1 MNSMERDKYQ
11 QGYSLL
17 EVLVALV
24 ILAVIIMPLLSLFIQ
39 GHSHN
44 RSAGLKT
51 RAVLYGQEEMERL
64 KNLGF
69 DGLRG
74 KVAGGSYLLPE
85 GQWEEEEG
93 MVRHYRLELVNQGVE
108 GTEGVVQVQLIK
120 VQVHVGWIEGE
131 GREREITLA
140 SCLAEVVENEGEGEE
155 EEELEVF

>member
-1 MNSMERDKYQ
+1 MNSMEKDKYQ

-39 GHSHN
+39 GHSHS

-85 GQWEEEEG
+85 DQWEEEEG
-93 MVRHYRLELVNQGVE
+93 MVRHYRLELVNQEVE
-108 GTEGVVQVQLIK
+108 GIEGVVQVQLIK
-120 VQVHVGWIEGE
+120 VQVQVGWIEGE
-131 GREREITLA
+131 GRGREITLA
-140 SCLAEVVENEGEGEE
+140 SFLAEVVENEE